1 MLVMKDSVLYK
12 EIFEQPEIVE
22 GFLQEEWKRVEKL
35 AGDLKGSFD
44 HVMIAAR
51 GTSDNAARYAKY
63 TWGAFNQLPVALAT
77 PSLFTLYKRPP
88 RMPRTLVV
96 AISQSG
102 QSPDI
107 VAVVEEARRQDLP
120 TLTITDYPDSPLAA
134 KSDYL
139 ISLHCNG
146 EKAVCATKTYTT
158 SLTAIALFSAFFDED
173 QERLE
178 SIRKLPEW
186 MRQTLETNEPVAASA
201 ERYRYLEHCA
211 VIGRGYNYCTA
222 FEFALKIQ
230 ELTGIVAEPYSS
242 ADFRHGPI
250 AMVDVGAPVL
260 AIAPEG
266 MIFEDLV
273 RLAREVRQRNG
284 EMLIVSND
292 EELLGMAQ
300 VGMKIPA
307 DVPGWLTPMVT
318 ILPGQLFAMNL
329 AATMGIDVDQPQGLS
344 KVTETW

>member
-1 MLVMKDSVLYK
+1 MENTVLHR

-22 GFLQEEWKRVEKL
+22 NFLSSEWERLQNAADQLRGE
-35 AGDLKGSFD
+35 FD

-63 TWGAFNQLPVALAT
+63 TLGSFNQLPVALAA
-77 PSLFTLYKRPP
+77 PSLFTLYKQPP
-88 RMPRTLVV
+88 RMPRTLVA

-107 VAVVEEARRQDLP
+107 VAVMEEARRQGLP
-120 TLTITDYPDSPLAA
+120 TLAITDYPESPLAA
-134 KSDYL
+134 MSDQV
-139 ISLHCNG
+139 IGLHCGG

-158 SLTAIALFSAFFDED
+158 SLAAIALLSAFLAED
-173 QERLE
+173 QERLDQV
-178 SIRKLPEW
+178 KQLPGW
-186 MRQTLETNEPVAASA
+186 MTRTLQENEETASSA

-222 FEFALKIQ
+222 FEFALKVQ

-242 ADFRHGPI
+242 ADFRHGPV
-250 AMVDVGAPVL
+250 AMVDSGAPVM
-260 AIAPEG
+260 AVAPSG
-266 MIFEDLV
+266 VLFEDMV
-273 RLAREVRQRNG
+273 KLAREVHQRRG
-284 EMLIVSND
+284 EMLIISND
-292 EELLGMAQ
+292 QELLGMAK
-300 VGMKIPA
+300 VGMRIPA
-307 DVPGWLTPMVT
+307 DVPDWLTPMVT

-329 AATMGIDVDQPQGLS
+329 AATMGIDVDRPQGLS

>member
-1 MLVMKDSVLYK
+1 MKDTVLYR
-12 EIFEQPEIVE
+12 EIFEQPDVLEN
-22 GFLQEEWKRVEKL
+22 FLSAEWENVRSSVDQL
-35 AGDLKGSFD
+35 RSSFD

-63 TWGAFNQLPVALAT
+63 TLGAFNRLPVALAA
-77 PSLFTLYKRPP
+77 PSLFTLYKKPP
-88 RMPRTLVV
+88 RMPRTLVA

-107 VAVVEEARRQDLP
+107 VSVVEEARRQDLP
-120 TLTITDYPDSPLAA
+120 TLAITDYDRSPLAA
-134 KSDYL
+134 QADQV
-139 ISLHCNG
+139 IGLHCGG

-158 SLTAIALFSAFFDED
+158 SLAAIALLSAFLAGDE
-173 QERLE
+173 ERLE
-178 SIRKLPEW
+178 QIKKVPAW
-186 MRQTLETNEPVAASA
+186 MKQTLQENGDVAASA

-211 VIGRGYNYCTA
+211 IIGRGYNYCTA

-250 AMVDVGAPVL
+250 AMVDAGAPVL
-260 AIAPEG
+260 AVAPAG
-266 MIFEDLV
+266 MIFEDMV
-273 RLAREVRQRNG
+273 KLAKEVHQRKG

-292 EELLGMAQ
+292 SDLLGMAR
-300 VGMKIPA
+300 VGMTIPE
-307 DVPGWLTPMVT
+307 DVPDWLTPLVT
-318 ILPGQLFAMNL
+318 ILPGQLFAMYL
-329 AATMGIDVDQPQGLS
+329 ASTMGIDVDRPQGLS